1 MCVLAGVTSALRG
14 SDKGKVLETEGQG
27 ETANAVAGGK
37 SLAEL
42 R

>member
-14 SDKGKVLETEGQG
+14 SDRRRHVAVLPSIGDPAVTG
-27 ETANAVAGGK
+27 EP
-37 SLAEL
+37 LAQA